1 MLFEGPKKDTIC
13 FFTWKNGVIILNCL
27 PMTNTMKTND
37 GGCLLVQ
44 LEGAG
49 GCYASDKYLW
59 PNEVRQA
66 NWIVLEVIFVEVE
79 DILNEAYWEYYY
91 QWTFDHHL

>member
-1 MLFEGPKKDTIC
+1 M
-13 FFTWKNGVIILNCL
+13 NCL

-79 DILNEAYWEYYY
+79 DILNAAYWEYCY
-91 QWTFDHHL
+91 QWTIGHTHLGLNYCYWQHSSKR